1 MNGLFTDYHCHVLP
15 ELDDGAKNI
24 SESIDMI
31 QMMQAQGIKK
41 IIATPHFY
49 PQKGMS
55 TTEFISKR
63 EQSYNKLCNAIDI
76 PVDFN
81 LGAEVYLIH
90 DISNISGIE
99 KLHISDSTFILFE
112 MPFVPYEKWIEQ
124 EICNIA
130 FEHKLTP
137 IIAHLDRYLDLI
149 KLDDLMNLLSSTR
162 IVVQIN
168 YESVSNRKVIK
179 LIKYLLEND
188 IEVVFGTDAHGIN
201 HRPPEIS
208 KALKVLQKKLGKQ
221 VYEKIVKIN
230 KNIK

>member
-1 MNGLFTDYHCHVLP
+1 MKGLFTDYHCHVLP

-24 SESIDMI
+24 SESINMI
-31 QMMQAQGIKK
+31 QMMQAQGIEK

-49 PQKGMS
+49 PQKGIT
-55 TTEFISKR
+55 TTEFLSKR
-63 EQSYNKLCNAIDI
+63 EQSYNSLCNAVNI
-76 PVDFN
+76 PIDFN

-90 DISNISGIE
+90 DISNIPGIE
-99 KLHISDSTFILFE
+99 KLRFSDSSFILFE

-162 IVVQIN
+162 VVVQIN
-168 YESVSNRKVIK
+168 YESASNRKVIK
-179 LIKYLLEND
+179 LIKYLLEEN

-208 KALKVLQKKLGKQ
+208 KALKVLQKKLDKHD
-221 VYEKIVKIN
+221 YEKIVEIN